1 MKLAIT
7 SIFIGV
13 FAFVLYLVTL
23 APTFGWGDSA
33 DLAMRMVSHSDTT
46 FAVGSR
52 NYQIYFWIGSLFQ
65 LLPTGDAGTRAN
77 IMSVF
82 FGAVTTGVVA
92 FLTGYLTRNFVAG
105 LAAGISLMVAH
116 TFWFMSV
123 TAEVYTFN
131 TTLIFGC
138 YTLIAAWWRTH
149 HIRYLMIATI
159 VAGIALSHHATGLIL
174 AATIFPLIAM
184 RIKSLRLLHIAMLVC
199 IFFVSSSLYLQ
210 RTAFLLSLDI
220 PFLYAVGL
228 ATPTNLFFDAS
239 PVRESIKLTAYAG
252 YNFLGFGFPLAAGG
266 MVIAWQK
273 RMWEMLPPILWL
285 LLIIYAGITS
295 SIPDKF
301 NIYVLA
307 YPVLAIGIGI
317 AVATAK
323 DTFLHTKKR
332 LVLLLLLLGLT
343 PPLGYIATIYTTQ
356 LLGVDLVK
364 ARIVPYRDN
373 AWYFMW
379 PSKRGD
385 MGARQYAT
393 EALAAVEK
401 NTLLIADYTLWRPLY
416 FMQAVENMR
425 PDVNLVWVENLRWR
439 SSVLDYIK
447 TIDCKQSVY
456 LATNTPPEYYQLKDI
471 LTQHSLKQ
479 VGVVFK
485 VERKC
490 LK

>member
-33 DLAMRMVSHSDTT
+33 DLAMRLVSQSDNT
-46 FAVGSR
+46 FAAGSR
-52 NYQIYFWIGSLFQ
+52 NYQIYLWIGSVFQ
-65 LLPTGDAGTRAN
+65 LLPFGDAGTRSN
-77 IMSVF
+77 IMAAF
-82 FGAVTTGVVA
+82 FGAVTVGLVSFMA
-92 FLTGYLTRNFVAG
+92 GYITRNFMAG
-105 LAAGISLMVAH
+105 LAAGISLTVAH

-131 TTLIFGC
+131 TVLIFGC
-138 YTLIAAWWRTH
+138 YALIAAWWRTH
-149 HIRYLMIATI
+149 HVRYFMIATTL
-159 VAGIALSHHATGLIL
+159 AGIALSHHATGLIL
-174 AATIFPLIAM
+174 AATIFPLIAL
-184 RIKSLRLLHIAMLVC
+184 RIKSLRLLHITLLVC
-199 IFFVSSSLYLQ
+199 LFFAASFLYFQ
-210 RTAFLLSLDI
+210 RTLLSLSLDV

-228 ATPTNLFFDAS
+228 ATPTNFFFDAS
-239 PVRESIKLTAYAG
+239 PVRESIKLATYVG
-252 YNFLGFGFPLAAGG
+252 YNFMGFGFPLAAGG

-285 LLIIYAGITS
+285 LSIIYAGITS

-317 AVATAK
+317 AVAHAHK
-323 DTFLHTKKR
+323 TFLRNTK
-332 LVLLLLLLGLT
+332 LAILLIISLGII
-343 PPLGYIATIYTTQ
+343 PPLGYVAAVHTTKF
-356 LLGVDLVK
+356 LGIDLVK
-364 ARIVPYRDN
+364 ARQAPYRDN

-379 PSKRGD
+379 PSKHGD
-385 MGARQYAT
+385 TGPRQYAT
-393 EALAAVEK
+393 EALTAVDK
-401 NTLLIADYTLWRPLY
+401 NAILIADYTLWRPLY

-425 PDVNLVWVENLRWR
+425 PDVELVWVERLRWR
-439 SSVLDYIK
+439 SSVVDYINS
-447 TIDCKQSVY
+447 IDCKQSVY
-456 LATNTPPEYYQLKDI
+456 LATNTPPQYYQLEDI
-471 LTQHSLKQ
+471 LKHYSIKQ
-479 VGVVFK
+479 VRVVFK